1 MITVKQYAE
10 ERGITIQ
17 AVHQSM
23 QGKRKKERLEGHVT
37 VIDGIKWLDEEA
49 VAILDESRNK
59 SPVVYE
65 KAEANQRIEELEE
78 NERIMLAKIAA
89 QADRISELAE
99 WKADHAV
106 AIAGAAQTQ
115 LLLDTTKAELS
126 QEQKAHAEDNAAKDA
141 EIAELKQKVEEAAT
155 REQAMKQR
163 TWWER
168 LTRKGE

>member
-141 EIAELKQKVEEAAT
+141 EIAELKQKLEEAAA
-155 REQAMKQR
+155 REQAMKNR
-163 TWWER
+163 GLLAR
-168 LTRKGE
+168 IFRKGE